1 MGLRVGLLHAPPG
14 DALGQ
19 PADKGRIATIGRIER
34 ADVSEHRA
42 GYSSSTNDV
51 MVRHVTALTL
61 QELGYSTAQAAN
73 GQEAIDFLH
82 RDPPDAMILDLL
94 MPIMT
99 GYDVLEWLARDPVGE
114 LVDVVI
120 LSGFTAELD
129 EFEFVPQV
137 KAVLQ
142 KPVVASETA
151 SDVRGAAGCGR
162 VDLRARR
169 SPRPGPARNRV
180 RCSTAARGNSSSHV
194 VAARSASGRCRAAA
208 ARSRAPGCPAAAP
221 AAHR

>member
-1 MGLRVGLLHAPPG
+1 LACCTPHQG

-34 ADVSEHRA
+34 ADVESIVRVLIVDD
-42 GYSSSTNDV
+42 DV

-142 KPVVASETA
+142 KPVVASE
-151 SDVRGAAGCGR
+151 
-162 VDLRARR
+162 LRRTFEALRDAVV
-169 SPRPGPARNRV
+169 STYEPA
-180 RCSTAARGNSSSHV
+180 
-194 VAARSASGRCRAAA
+194 
-208 ARSRAPGCPAAAP
+208 
-221 AAHR
+221 